1 MQEYISSVVP
11 LLPVMGLGVLFAL
24 GYTMF
29 RVGGAKVKQSDPGRK
44 RIIDG

>member
-1 MQEYISSVVP
+1 MQEYISWAMP

-29 RVGGAKVKQSDPGRK
+29 RAGGAKAKQSKPGRK
-44 RIIDG
+44 GLFDE